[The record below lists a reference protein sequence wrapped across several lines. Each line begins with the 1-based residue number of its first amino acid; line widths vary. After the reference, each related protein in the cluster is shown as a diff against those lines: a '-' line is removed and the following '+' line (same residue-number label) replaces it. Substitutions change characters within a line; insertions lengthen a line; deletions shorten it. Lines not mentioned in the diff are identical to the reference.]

1 MASPSFRNSGSQNKP
16 PAPPVP
22 PRPVIVPRPSMLQYE
37 PHESQKI
44 SRSRFIVLVY
54 LLVVV
59 VLLLALVQ
67 WELVSFYKPLTNL
80 FLDKYWLSVACMLIS
95 VPLLAVFLIVRKA
108 RYIPI
113 LGCIGICTLAAY
125 CSALYFLLSFTITAI
140 LVVTF
145 VLIGSFIP
153 CDLTANVAVLFI
165 ISMQLFGVSIFLLM
179 MFMMTELGDGFFCAF
194 AMMVL
199 GIVGMFI
206 MYHAQLIRGWRYA
219 ELYTTDGLFAVI
231 ILFCHICIILML
243 FCFWDWS
250 KAKDDDD
257 YDSGKAAYKAVWLT
271 TRLSFEIFWVRPL
284 RTTGLQ
290 DIRRLLSLL
299 VDIIITSIILDHTK
313 ITTTGESCTEI
324 KI

>member
-1 MASPSFRNSGSQNKP
+1 MASSSFRSSGSQNKP
-16 PAPPVP
+16 PPPPIP
-22 PRPVIVPRPSMLQYE
+22 PRPLIVPRPSMLQYE

-44 SRSRFIVLVY
+44 SRSRFIILVY

-67 WELVSFYKPLTNL
+67 WELVSFYKPLSNL
-80 FLDKYWLSVACMLIS
+80 FLAKYWLSVACMVTS
-95 VPLLAVFLIVRKA
+95 VPLLAVFLIIRKA

-125 CSALYFLLSFTITAI
+125 CSALYFLLCFTITAI

-165 ISMQLFGVSIFLLM
+165 ITTQL
-179 MFMMTELGDGFFCAF
+179 
-194 AMMVL
+194 
-199 GIVGMFI
+199 I

-231 ILFCHICIILML
+231 ILFCHFCIILML

-250 KAKDDDD
+250 KANDDDD
-257 YDSGKAAYKAVWLT
+257 YNSGETAYKAVWLT

-299 VDIIITSIILDHTK
+299 VDIIITSIILDHTQM
-313 ITTTGESCTEI
+313 TTTAESFTEI

>member
-16 PAPPVP
+16 PPTPVP

-80 FLDKYWLSVACMLIS
+80 FFDKHWLSVACMVIS
-95 VPLLAVFLIVRKA
+95 VPLLAVFLIIRKA

-140 LVVTF
+140 FVVTF
-145 VLIGSFIP
+145 MLIGSFIP

-165 ISMQLFGVSIFLLM
+165 ISMQIFG
-179 MFMMTELGDGFFCAF
+179 
-194 AMMVL
+194 
-199 GIVGMFI
+199 FI

-219 ELYTTDGLFAVI
+219 EIYTTDGLFAVI
-231 ILFCHICIILML
+231 ILFCHFCTILML
-243 FCFWDWS
+243 LCFWDWS

-257 YDSGKAAYKAVWLT
+257 YDSGEGAYKAVWLT

-299 VDIIITSIILDHTK
+299 VDIIITSIILDHTQ